1 MPRANLEV
9 AAAFRELADLEE
21 MTGADRFRVLA
32 YRRLADSV
40 AGTGIDITNLSQSE
54 LLKLRG
60 IGRGTVGKV
69 REFLETGAMQHLEQ
83 MRAQFPPGVK
93 ELTRLGGIGPKKAV
107 LICTQ
112 LGVTGIADLKQAA
125 EAGRLRVIPG
135 LGPKT
140 EQNILAAISRYSVT
154 EHRILVSEALRIA
167 SEIVELLTGEPAVEK
182 AAYAGSLRRMKETI
196 GDLDILVASSRPS
209 DVIGV
214 FSSLPRVAR
223 VSARGP
229 TKCSVVTD
237 EGVEVDL
244 RVVAPDEF
252 GAAMQYFTGSQEH
265 NVRVREHAVKLGFKL
280 SEYGLFKVRE
290 NGVPVAGDPVKVAG
304 ATEDEVYGAL
314 GMQTPPPT
322 LRENRGEVELALA
335 GRLPEL
341 IEVSDM
347 RGDLH
352 SHSTYSDG
360 RATMEEMALA
370 AAGRGYEYYA
380 VTDHGRD
387 LRLKSLSLDDIDR
400 QAAEVEMLNR
410 KLKGKITILH
420 GCELNIGP
428 DGELDYPDDVLA
440 RFDILVASVHH
451 AMRDDKDKMTR
462 RVLRAVEHQL
472 VNILGHPTGR
482 RIGRREAFEFDIPAV
497 AKAAAAN
504 NVALEINSNPQ
515 RLDLKDDHI
524 IAARGFGALF
534 AISTDAHSPAEF
546 GLIDYGTAMGQ
557 RGWCTADEVI
567 NTWPLPKLR
576 RFLAKTGDGRG

>member
-40 AGTGIDITNLSQSE
+40 AGTAIDISKLSQPE

-69 REFLETGAMQHLEQ
+69 QEILETGAMAHLEQ
-83 MRAQFPPGVK
+83 LRAQFPPGVK

-107 LICTQ
+107 LICRE
-112 LGVTGIADLKQAA
+112 LGVTGIADLKEAA
-125 EAGRLRVIPG
+125 EAGRLREIPG
-135 LGPKT
+135 LGEKT

-167 SEIVELLTGEPAVEK
+167 EEIVDLLNGEPAVEE

-196 GDLDILVASSRPS
+196 GDLDILVASARPTE
-209 DVIGV
+209 VV
-214 FSSLPRVAR
+214 EAFASLPRVAR
-223 VSARGP
+223 VSARGS

-237 EGVEVDL
+237 DGVEVDL

-252 GAAMQYFTGSQEH
+252 EAAMQYFTGSQEH

-280 SEYGLFKVRE
+280 SEYGLFRVRE
-290 NGVPVAGDPVKVAG
+290 NGTPVAGDPVKVAG
-304 ATEDEVYGAL
+304 TTEDEVYGGL

-322 LRENRGEVELALA
+322 LRENRGEVEAAMA

-341 IEVSDM
+341 VEVSDM
-347 RGDLH
+347 RGDLQ
-352 SHSTYSDG
+352 SHSNYSDG
-360 RATMEEMALA
+360 RATMEQMALA

-400 QAAEVEMLNR
+400 QAAEVRELNQ

-428 DGELDYPDDVLA
+428 EGELDYPDEVLA

-451 AMRDDKDKMTR
+451 AMKDDSEKMTR
-462 RVLRAVEHQL
+462 RVLRAVEHPL

-482 RIGRREAFEFDIPAV
+482 RIGRREAFEFDIPLV

-515 RLDLKDDHI
+515 
-524 IAARGFGALF
+524 
-534 AISTDAHSPAEF
+534 
-546 GLIDYGTAMGQ
+546 
-557 RGWCTADEVI
+557 
-567 NTWPLPKLR
+567 
-576 RFLAKTGDGRG
+576 